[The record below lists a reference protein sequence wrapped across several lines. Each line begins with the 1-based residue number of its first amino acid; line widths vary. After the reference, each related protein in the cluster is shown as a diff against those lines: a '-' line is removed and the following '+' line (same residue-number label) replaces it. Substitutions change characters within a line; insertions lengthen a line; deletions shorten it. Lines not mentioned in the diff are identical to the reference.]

1 MGDKK
6 IRVAIVGL
14 GFGAEFIPLYQGHPS
29 AELVALC
36 QRNEQKLNQIGDAF
50 KVGVRYTDYAKLLK
64 DKNIDLVH
72 INSPIPDHA
81 WMSIAALKAGKHVM
95 CTVPMATSVA
105 DCKKIVDLVKK
116 TGLKYMMAETVV
128 YAREFLFVKELY
140 EKGELGKIQH
150 LQASHQQDM
159 DGWPNYWPGLPPM
172 HYATHCVGPC
182 LGLMRSEAEYVSC
195 FGSGTIRKDLI
206 KHYKSPFAIETCHI
220 KFKDSDV
227 SARIVRSLF
236 DTARQYRESFDAYG
250 SKKSFEWQL
259 VEGEDPVIHTA
270 KKPEPEI
277 PAKVKVP
284 DYAHLLP
291 EPIRKFTTKGVYDMA
306 ENTHLSFA
314 QGGGHGGSHPH
325 LAHEMV
331 SALVEGRDP
340 YPNAVQSANIT
351 CVGILAHESAMKG
364 GKVLQLPPW
373 TFLKKAKSAKPGPSR
388 PAPVLAR

>member
-14 GFGAEFIPLYQGHPS
+14 GFGAEFIPLYQGHPQ
-29 AELVALC
+29 AEMYAIC
-36 QRNEQKLNQIGDAF
+36 QRNEKKLNQIGDAF

-64 DKNIDLVH
+64 DKNVDLVH

-105 DCKKIVDLVKK
+105 DCKKIVDLVRK

-206 KHYKSPFAIETCHI
+206 KHYKSPFAVETCHV

-227 SARIVRSLF
+227 SARIYRSLF

-259 VEGEDPVIHTA
+259 VEGKDPVLHTA
-270 KKPEPEI
+270 KRPEPEI
-277 PAKVKVP
+277 PQEVRVP

-291 EPIRKFTTKGVYDMA
+291 EGIQKFTTKGVYDLA

-331 SALVEGRDP
+331 SALIQGRDP
-340 YPNAVQSANIT
+340 YPNAVQSANMT
-351 CVGILAHESAMKG
+351 CVGILAHQSALKG
-364 GKVLQLPPW
+364 GQVIKLPPW
-373 TFLKKAKSAKPGPSR
+373 TFMKKGKKK
-388 PAPVLAR
+388 

>member
-6 IRVAIVGL
+6 VRVAIVGL
-14 GFGAEFIPLYQGHPS
+14 GFGAEFIPIYQGHPN
-29 AELVALC
+29 ADLVAIC
-36 QRNEQKLNQIGDAF
+36 QRNETKLNQIGDAF
-50 KVGVRYTDYAKLLK
+50 KIGVRYTDYAKLLK
-64 DKNIDLVH
+64 DKNVDMVH

-116 TGLKYMMAETVV
+116 TGLTYMMAETVV
-128 YAREFLFVKELY
+128 YAREFLYVKELY

-159 DGWPNYWPGLPPM
+159 DGWPGYWPGLPPM
-172 HYATHCVGPC
+172 YYATHCVGPC
-182 LGLMRSEAEYVSC
+182 LGLMRSEAEVVSC
-195 FGSGTIRKDLI
+195 FGSGTIRKEYF
-206 KHYKSPFAIETCHI
+206 KYYKSPFAIETCHV
-220 KFKDSDV
+220 KFRNSDV
-227 SARIVRSLF
+227 SARIYRSLF

-259 VEGEDPVIHTA
+259 VEGEDPVLHTA
-270 KKPEPEI
+270 KKPEPQI
-277 PAKVKVP
+277 PEKVKVP

-291 EPIRKFTTKGVYDMA
+291 EGIRKFTTKGVYDLA

-325 LAHEMV
+325 LAHQMV
-331 SALVEGRDP
+331 NALATGTEP
-340 YPNAVQSANIT
+340 YPNAVESANIT

-364 GKVLQLPPW
+364 GALMKLPSWSFRGASKGAPAKRR
-373 TFLKKAKSAKPGPSR
+373 TLALKR
-388 PAPVLAR
+388 

>member
-1 MGDKK
+1 MGDQK

-14 GFGAEFIPLYQGHPS
+14 GFGAEFIPIYQGHPN
-29 AELVALC
+29 ADLVAIC
-36 QRNEQKLNQIGDAF
+36 QRNPEKLKQIGDAF
-50 KVGVRYTDYAKLLK
+50 AIGGRYTDYAQLLK
-64 DKNIDLVH
+64 DKSVDLVH

-81 WMSIAALKAGKHVM
+81 WMSIAALKAGKHVL

-140 EKGELGKIQH
+140 DKGELGKIQH

-159 DGWPNYWPGLPPM
+159 DGWPGYWPGLPPM
-172 HYATHCVGPC
+172 YYATHCVGPC
-182 LGLMRSEAEYVSC
+182 LGLMRSQAEYVSC
-195 FGSGTIRKDLI
+195 FGSGTIRKEYF
-206 KHYKSPFAIETCHI
+206 KYYKSPFAVETCHI

-259 VEGEDPVIHTA
+259 IEGEDPVLHTA

-277 PAKVKVP
+277 PQKVKVP

-291 EPIRKFTTKGVYDMA
+291 EGIQKFTTKGVYDMA

-325 LAHEMV
+325 LAHEML
-331 SALVEGRDP
+331 SALVGGRDP
-340 YPNAVQSANIT
+340 YPNAVQSANMT
-351 CVGILAHESAMKG
+351 CVGILAHESALKG
-364 GKVLQLPPW
+364 GKVMKLPPW
-373 TFLKKAKSAKPGPSR
+373 SFMKKGKKK
-388 PAPVLAR
+388 